1 MKPGITRADRLRDS
15 AVIAL
20 LAGGVALYL
29 YAYRGMAALSLE
41 GSITVR
47 PGEKAFDQW
56 MRYYYLSRAGMWLVA
71 AGVVTGIWAF
81 WRYTQKR
88 TAEDTNLQP

>member
-1 MKPGITRADRLRDS
+1 MKRGITRADRLRDS

-56 MRYYYLSRAGMWLVA
+56 MRYYYLSRAGMWLVV
-71 AGVVTGIWAF
+71 AGVVVGIWAF
-81 WRYTQKR
+81 WRYRKNRELYKT
-88 TAEDTNLQP
+88 DLQA

>member
-1 MKPGITRADRLRDS
+1 MKRGITRADRLRDS

-29 YAYRGMAALSLE
+29 FAYRGMASLSLVR
-41 GSITVR
+41 SIVVR

-56 MRYYYLSRAGMWLVA
+56 MRYYYLSRAGMWLIA
-71 AGVVTGIWAF
+71 AGAIVGIWAF
-81 WRYTQKR
+81 WLYMKNRRTEKPDLYT
-88 TAEDTNLQP
+88 